1 MAKKYC
7 QDCGATLMPTLRMCP
22 TCGSKNLDANP
33 PKPSIQAVTSHTRT
47 TTASAS
53 QLNGLGGWLILV
65 GFGLIFGALRLF
77 VQSINIYKPY
87 LNTDLLE
94 KLTDPLSANFIP
106 NFKILFYSEFLVQ
119 LFLLFLTV
127 YLVYLFFMKKKS
139 FPKNYIFIS
148 LFVVLYIPVD
158 AYLVSVVVPNEKVL
172 DGELIKT
179 FFQAML
185 SGAIWI
191 PYMLK
196 SERVR
201 NTFIID

>member
-1 MAKKYC
+1 
-7 QDCGATLMPTLRMCP
+7 
-22 TCGSKNLDANP
+22 
-33 PKPSIQAVTSHTRT
+33 
-47 TTASAS
+47 
-53 QLNGLGGWLILV
+53 
-65 GFGLIFGALRLF
+65 
-77 VQSINIYKPY
+77 
-87 LNTDLLE
+87 
-94 KLTDPLSANFIP
+94 
-106 NFKILFYSEFLVQ
+106 
-119 LFLLFLTV
+119 
-127 YLVYLFFMKKKS
+127 MKKKS

-201 NTFIID
+201 NTFIKD